1 MRRNIYQNGSAKEF
15 DLKLLNSFRMVK
27 RLEDAE
33 ILFDRFGFHSGH
45 CSISIPTKKWCRHIL
60 YHLNTIHNFPPAK
73 LNLRLTNPEI
83 DKIIK
88 NLYQ

>member
-15 DLKLLNSFRMVK
+15 DQMLLHCLRMIKKLQ
-27 RLEDAE
+27 DAG
-33 ILFDRFGFHSGH
+33 IIFDRFAFHSGH
-45 CSISIPTKKWCRHIL
+45 CNGSIPTKKWCRHIL